1 MLKNK
6 ILPTIVLSVICITV
20 ALVLAVANIFT
31 APLIEKNQNGV
42 AKTYGKGIMQTTYKL
57 ISGGA
62 FKLTTAKIYLPDKKN
77 SIHGVGFI
85 ATGDNAVDSQN
96 ALARAIQSLGQEKE

>member
-31 APLIEKNQNGV
+31 APLIEKNQNEATQKALRDVYPEGNEFE
-42 AKTYGKGIMQTTYKL
+42 KLDLSKHSFPEEIERRIPQTADTF
-57 ISGGA
+57 S
-62 FKLTTAKIYLPDKKN
+62 
-77 SIHGVGFI
+77 
-85 ATGDNAVDSQN
+85 NA
-96 ALARAIQSLGQEKE
+96 I